1 MLYWIIV
8 GIIAG
13 WLAGKIVRGAG
24 FGLIGDLVLGLIGG
38 LVGGWI
44 FGALG
49 IAGPNGLIGGVLIA
63 TVGAVVLV
71 WISHII
77 RDI

>member
-13 WLAGKIVRGAG
+13 WLAGKLVRGEG
-24 FGLIGDLVLGLIGG
+24 FGLIGDLLLGLIGG

-44 FGALG
+44 RLT
-49 IAGPNGLIGGVLIA
+49 PSCA
-63 TVGAVVLV
+63 TSRADLRTAF
-71 WISHII
+71 S
-77 RDI
+77 

>member
-13 WLAGKIVRGAG
+13 WLAGKIIRGAG
-24 FGLIGDLVLGLIGG
+24 YGLIADLVLGLIGG
-38 LVGGWI
+38 VVGGWI

-49 IAGPNGLIGGVLIA
+49 IAGPNGLIGGILIA
-63 TVGAVVLV
+63 TVGAVILV
-71 WISHII
+71 WISHIV

>member
-63 TVGAVVLV
+63 TVGAIVLV